1 MAKNYTESFL
11 REQRAFNN
19 NRLGV
24 QFGKLCVAANLP
36 PTAIANALGVTRQ
49 TVYNWFRGNAVR
61 GKNIDKI
68 EKLTGVIKEALDL
81 HKLPAPN
88 AIVAQQFITD
98 NIIS

>member
-36 PTAIANALGVTRQ
+36 PTAIANALGV
-49 TVYNWFRGNAVR
+49 
-61 GKNIDKI
+61 K
-68 EKLTGVIKEALDL
+68 
-81 HKLPAPN
+81 
-88 AIVAQQFITD
+88 QFITGLGETQ
-98 NIIS
+98 

>member
-24 QFGKLCVAANLP
+24 QFGKLAA
-36 PTAIANALGVTRQ
+36 TAIANALGVTRQ

-88 AIVAQQFITD
+88 TIVAQQFITD